1 VTSIEHTAYP
11 RLKRTLTSKE
21 LDQIYLPTPAEL
33 FLAHRTAKGSVATLG
48 FLVHLKVF
56 QRLGYAVA
64 TSEIPISIIEYIAV
78 CAHISLSPRD
88 LAGYDDSGTRRRHL
102 PLIREALDL
111 RPYGPPARKAFLHAM
126 VEAARTKD
134 DLADLINVALEEL
147 VRCRFELPTFGTLD
161 RAAHHARAVVAHGIY
176 RQVEHRLSEETR
188 TALDALFVVEPSTF
202 WSAWQDLKRDPASP
216 TLTHMKLLIA
226 HLVSLSEQ
234 RNLLAPDLFIGVPHG
249 KIKQFAAEAKTLD
262 VARMREM
269 LPRKRY
275 TLTAALLLVQS
286 AQALDDLA
294 EMLIKRMLAIHQ
306 KGKEALQQYHLEHQA
321 RTDALVTTLRDLVV
335 AYRKEGTAEERFTA
349 IEGVLGEQSEEVLKQ
364 CEEHL
369 AYADNT
375 YQQFLWSYYKSH
387 RAMLFRLLS
396 VVTFLSSTQDTSM
409 EVALRFLQKHEASHG
424 DWLITAV
431 VEHEGAPEAQRIEL
445 LDLSWVPD
453 VWWKLVSGTSR
464 RVRCPDRVQ
473 RRHFE
478 VCVFAQLMWDLKSG
492 DLYVEGGDHYADYRD
507 QLIPW
512 SRYHQEIADYGKLVE
527 LPTDGKAFVA
537 HVRTWLEERACQTD
551 VTFPNEDVRI
561 EKGEP
566 IIRPLDK
573 KPVPEGLPEL
583 EAALVER
590 LQPVS
595 ILDVLTHTEKWLNW
609 TRPFGPVSGYDSKLE
624 NPVAR
629 YLTAVFCFG
638 CNLGPSQTA
647 RSLDDVD
654 RRDVTW
660 VNQRHITIEN
670 LDEAIR
676 LVIHAYHRFDLP
688 RFWGTGKHVS
698 ADGTKWEMYEQN
710 LLAEYH
716 IRYGGYGGIGYYHV
730 SDNYI
735 ARFSHFIPCGVWEGS
750 FILDIFEQD
759 DKEPRPDTLHGDT
772 QAQSSTIFG
781 MAYLLGI
788 ALMPRIRNWKDLNL
802 YRPSQDAHYTH
813 IETLFSDTVDWNV
826 IETHLPD
833 MLRVVLSVKAGTIR
847 PSTILRKLGTY
858 SRRNKL
864 YQAFRE
870 LGDVVRTEFLLHLLG
885 DPDLRSMLQS
895 AMNKSEAFNGFA
907 KWVLFGGEGIIA
919 ENRREEQRKIIKF
932 NHLVANCMILYN
944 VFVVSKELQKL
955 ALEGREFDER
965 AVTALSPYIRQH
977 INRFGHYELDLTQ
990 HSPPIE
996 YDLPIPTKKRQEQ
1009 LTGQATLTRRKKMVA
1024 RQMKLF
1030 SEEEDT

>member
-1 VTSIEHTAYP
+1 M
-11 RLKRTLTSKE
+11 
-21 LDQIYLPTPAEL
+21 
-33 FLAHRTAKGSVATLG
+33 ATLG
-48 FLVHLKVF
+48 FLIHLKVF
-56 QRLGYAVA
+56 QRLGYTVA
-64 TSEIPISIIEYIAV
+64 TSEIPALIIEYIAA
-78 CAHISLSPRD
+78 CAQIPLSSRD

-102 PLIREALDL
+102 PLIREALSL
-111 RPYGPPARKAFLHAM
+111 SPYGPPARKAFLRAM

-147 VRCRFELPTFGTLD
+147 VRCRFELPAFGTLD

-176 RQVEHRLSEETR
+176 RQVERRLSEETR
-188 TALDALFVVEPSTF
+188 VVLDTLFVVEPTTF
-202 WSAWQDLKRDPASP
+202 WSGWQDLKRDPASP

-226 HLVSLSEQ
+226 HLVSISER
-234 RNLLAPDLFIGVPHG
+234 RNLLAPDLFTGVPHG
-249 KIKQFAAEAKTLD
+249 KIN
-262 VARMREM
+262 
-269 LPRKRY
+269 
-275 TLTAALLLVQS
+275 
-286 AQALDDLA
+286 
-294 EMLIKRMLAIHQ
+294 Q
-306 KGKEALQQYHLEHQA
+306 KGKEALQQYHLEHQS
-321 RTDALVTTLRDLVV
+321 RTDALVMTLRDLVV
-335 AYRKEGTAEERFTA
+335 AYRKEGSTEERFAA
-349 IEGVLGEQSEEVLKQ
+349 IEGVIGEQSEEVLKQ

-369 AYADNT
+369 A
-375 YQQFLWSYYKSH
+375 
-387 RAMLFRLLS
+387 
-396 VVTFLSSTQDTSM
+396 
-409 EVALRFLQKHEASHG
+409 
-424 DWLITAV
+424 
-431 VEHEGAPEAQRIEL
+431 
-445 LDLSWVPD
+445 
-453 VWWKLVSGTSR
+453 
-464 RVRCPDRVQ
+464 
-473 RRHFE
+473 
-478 VCVFAQLMWDLKSG
+478 
-492 DLYVEGGDHYADYRD
+492 
-507 QLIPW
+507 
-512 SRYHQEIADYGKLVE
+512 
-527 LPTDGKAFVA
+527 KAFVA
-537 HVRTWLEERACQTD
+537 HVRAWLEDRARQTD
-551 VTFPNEDVRI
+551 ATF
-561 EKGEP
+561 
-566 IIRPLDK
+566 
-573 KPVPEGLPEL
+573 
-583 EAALVER
+583 
-590 LQPVS
+590 
-595 ILDVLTHTEKWLNW
+595 
-609 TRPFGPVSGYDSKLE
+609 YDSKLE
-624 NPVAR
+624 HSVAR

-638 CNLGPSQTA
+638 CNLGPSQTS
-647 RSLDDVD
+647 RSLDAVD

-688 RFWGTGKHVS
+688 RFWGTGKHAS

-750 FILDIFEQD
+750 FILDIFEQE
-759 DKEPRPDTLHGDT
+759 DKEPKPETLHGDT

-802 YRPSQDAHYTH
+802 FRPSQDAHYTH

-907 KWVLFGGEGIIA
+907 KWVLFGGEGVIA

-932 NHLVANCMILYN
+932 NHLVANCVIFYN

-955 ALEGREFDER
+955 ALEGREFDEQ
-965 AVTALSPYIRQH
+965 AVAALSPYIRHH

-996 YDLPIPTKKRQEQ
+996 YDLPIPTKKRQEKPP
-1009 LTGQATLTRRKKMVA
+1009 GQAALAKRKKKPKKKRKKTA
-1024 RQMKLF
+1024 TRQMKLF
-1030 SEEEDT
+1030 EEE

>member
-11 RLKRTLTSKE
+11 RLKRTLTPKE
-21 LDQIYLPTPAEL
+21 LDQIYTPTPAEI
-33 FLAHRTAKGSVATLG
+33 FLAHRTAKGPVATLG
-48 FLVHLKVF
+48 FLIHLKVF

-64 TSEIPISIIEYIAV
+64 TSEIPASIIEYIAA
-78 CAHISLSPRD
+78 CTQIPLSLRD

-111 RPYGPPARKAFLHAM
+111 QPYGLPARKAFLRAM

-134 DLADLINVALEEL
+134 EPLDLINVALEEL
-147 VRCRFELPTFGTLD
+147 VRCRFELPAFGTLD

-176 RQVEHRLSEETR
+176 RQVERRLSEETR
-188 TALDALFVVEPSTF
+188 AALDALLVVDPTTF

-226 HLVSLSEQ
+226 HLVSISE
-234 RNLLAPDLFIGVPHG
+234 RRKLLAPDLFAGVPHR

-262 VARMREM
+262 AARMREM

-275 TLTAALLLVQS
+275 TLAAALLLVQS

-335 AYRKEGTAEERFTA
+335 AYRKEGSTEERFTA

-369 AYADNT
+369 AYASNT

-387 RAMLFRLLS
+387 RATLFRLLS
-396 VVTFLSSTQDTSM
+396 VVTFRATTQDTSM
-409 EVALRFLQKHEASHG
+409 EAALRFLRAAEASRG
-424 DWLITAV
+424 DWLVTAV
-431 VEHEGAPEAQRIEL
+431 VEHEGTPQAQRIEL

-453 VWWKLVSGTSR
+453 PWWKLLTGKAS

-478 VCVFAQLMWDLKSG
+478 VCVFSQLMWDLKSG

-507 QLIPW
+507 QLISW
-512 SRYHQEIADYGKLVE
+512 SRYQQEIAEYGKLLE

-537 HVRTWLEERACQTD
+537 HVRAWLEERARLTD
-551 VTFPNEDVRI
+551 ASFPNEDVRI

-566 IIRPLDK
+566 IMRPLEK
-573 KPVPEGLPEL
+573 KPIPEGLAEL
-583 EAALVER
+583 EVLLAER
-590 LQPVS
+590 LAPVTPLE
-595 ILDVLTHTEKWLNW
+595 ILMHTQNWLNW
-609 TRPFGPVSGYDSKLE
+609 TRFFGPISGYDSKLE
-624 NPVAR
+624 HAVAR

-647 RSLDDVD
+647 RSLDGVD

-660 VNQRHITIEN
+660 VNQRHITLEN
-670 LDEAIR
+670 LDEAVR

-688 RFWGTGKHVS
+688 RFWGTGKHAS

-716 IRYGGYGGIGYYHV
+716 MRYGGYGGIGYYHV

-735 ARFSHFIPCGVWEGS
+735 ARFSHFIPCGVCYLE
-750 FILDIFEQD
+750 
-759 DKEPRPDTLHGDT
+759 
-772 QAQSSTIFG
+772 ST
-781 MAYLLGI
+781 
-788 ALMPRIRNWKDLNL
+788 
-802 YRPSQDAHYTH
+802 
-813 IETLFSDTVDWNV
+813 
-826 IETHLPD
+826 
-833 MLRVVLSVKAGTIR
+833 
-847 PSTILRKLGTY
+847 
-858 SRRNKL
+858 
-864 YQAFRE
+864 
-870 LGDVVRTEFLLHLLG
+870 
-885 DPDLRSMLQS
+885 
-895 AMNKSEAFNGFA
+895 
-907 KWVLFGGEGIIA
+907 
-919 ENRREEQRKIIKF
+919 
-932 NHLVANCMILYN
+932 
-944 VFVVSKELQKL
+944 VVSH
-955 ALEGREFDER
+955 
-965 AVTALSPYIRQH
+965 LS
-977 INRFGHYELDLTQ
+977 
-990 HSPPIE
+990 HS
-996 YDLPIPTKKRQEQ
+996 
-1009 LTGQATLTRRKKMVA
+1009 G
-1024 RQMKLF
+1024 
-1030 SEEEDT
+1030 

>member
-1 VTSIEHTAYP
+1 MTSIEHTAYP

-21 LDQIYLPTPAEL
+21 LDQIYTPTPAEL
-33 FLAHRTAKGSVATLG
+33 FLAHRSAKGPVATLG
-48 FLVHLKVF
+48 FLIHLKVF
-56 QRLGYAVA
+56 QRLGYTVA
-64 TSEIPISIIEYIAV
+64 TSEIPALIIEYIAA
-78 CAHISLSPRD
+78 CAQIPLSSRD

-102 PLIREALDL
+102 PLIREALSL
-111 RPYGPPARKAFLHAM
+111 SPYGPPARKAFLRAM

-147 VRCRFELPTFGTLD
+147 VRCRFELPAFGTLD

-176 RQVEHRLSEETR
+176 RQVERRLSEETR
-188 TALDALFVVEPSTF
+188 VVLDTLFVVEPTTF
-202 WSAWQDLKRDPASP
+202 WSGWQDLKRDPASP

-226 HLVSLSEQ
+226 HLVSISER
-234 RNLLAPDLFIGVPHG
+234 RNLLAPDLFTGVPHG

-262 VARMREM
+262 AARMREM

-275 TLTAALLLVQS
+275 TLAAALLCVQS

-306 KGKEALQQYHLEHQA
+306 KGKEALQQYHLEHQS
-321 RTDALVTTLRDLVV
+321 RTDALVMTLRDLVV
-335 AYRKEGTAEERFTA
+335 AYRKEGSTEERFAA
-349 IEGVLGEQSEEVLKQ
+349 IEGVIGEQSEEVLKQ

-369 AYADNT
+369 AYAGNT

-387 RAMLFRLLS
+387 RATLFRLLS
-396 VVTFLSSTQDTSM
+396 VVTFRATTQDTSM
-409 EVALRFLQKHEASHG
+409 EAALGFLRAAEASRG
-424 DWLITAV
+424 EWLVTAEV
-431 VEHEGAPEAQRIEL
+431 LHEGTPEEQRVEL

-453 VWWKLVSGTSR
+453 VWWKLISGTSR
-464 RVRCPDRVQ
+464 RVQCPDRVQ

-478 VCVFAQLMWDLKSG
+478 VCVFSQLMWDLKSG

-512 SRYHQEIADYGKLVE
+512 SRYQQELADYGKLVE
-527 LPTDGKAFVA
+527 LPTEGKAFVA
-537 HVRTWLEERACQTD
+537 HVRAWLEDRARQTD
-551 VTFPNEDVRI
+551 ATF
-561 EKGEP
+561 
-566 IIRPLDK
+566 
-573 KPVPEGLPEL
+573 
-583 EAALVER
+583 
-590 LQPVS
+590 
-595 ILDVLTHTEKWLNW
+595 
-609 TRPFGPVSGYDSKLE
+609 YDSKLE
-624 NPVAR
+624 HSVAR

-638 CNLGPSQTA
+638 CNLGPSQTS
-647 RSLDDVD
+647 RSLDAVD

-688 RFWGTGKHVS
+688 RFWGTGKHAS

-750 FILDIFEQD
+750 FILDIFEQE
-759 DKEPRPDTLHGDT
+759 DKEPKPETLHGDT

-802 YRPSQDAHYTH
+802 FRPSQDAHYTH

-907 KWVLFGGEGIIA
+907 KWVLFGGEGVIA

-932 NHLVANCMILYN
+932 NHLVANCVIFYN

-955 ALEGREFDER
+955 ALEGREFDEQ
-965 AVTALSPYIRQH
+965 AVAALSPYIRHH

-996 YDLPIPTKKRQEQ
+996 YDLPIPTKKRQEKPP
-1009 LTGQATLTRRKKMVA
+1009 GQAALAKRKKKPKKKRKKTA
-1024 RQMKLF
+1024 TRQMKLF
-1030 SEEEDT
+1030 EEE